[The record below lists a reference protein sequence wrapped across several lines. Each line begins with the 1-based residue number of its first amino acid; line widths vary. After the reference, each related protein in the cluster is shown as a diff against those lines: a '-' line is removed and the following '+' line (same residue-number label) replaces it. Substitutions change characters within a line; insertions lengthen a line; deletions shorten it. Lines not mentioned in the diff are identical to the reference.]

1 MFSCNNLIKRLVLF
15 LFNIDVGITYF
26 FRVTIY
32 RNIIKFYIYLIT
44 KNKLIRFYNYLNIVD
59 KIRWSYFLGLPIFLV
74 YYTIEL
80 GRNFSIFYYKH
91 TTNFLIRL
99 KNDELKAPA
108 LEIYYPLKT
117 SIFSVTLR
125 ITGVFITLILGV
137 YFLMN

>member
-125 ITGVFITLILGV
+125 ITGVFITLILG
-137 YFLMN
+137 

>member
-1 MFSCNNLIKRLVLF
+1 MFSCDTLIKRVVLF

-26 FRVTIY
+26 LRVTIY
-32 RNIIKFYIYLIT
+32 RNIIKFYIYLAT
-44 KNKLIRFYNYLNIVD
+44 KNKLIRLYNNLNIVD

-74 YYTIEL
+74 YYFIEL
-80 GRNFSIFYYKH
+80 GRNFYIFYCKH

-99 KNDELKAPA
+99 KTETLKAPA